1 MYKELLIICEIHI
14 PCCNCSWMWTT
25 GPTVVPFPPPPLPK
39 THTKINYCYL
49 LGKQRQSH
57 IHGRCTQ
64 TYTYHQT
71 CTQKQLSSLERQN
84 YSHLQ
89 TCLPSAF
96 TSAREETGMK
106 QNRNDAGTWVGTSFL
121 LKGQQ
126 NQAKRDRHKV
136 SQVCMR
142 LTYLCMEKKSPREKS
157 PSQRSKI
164 KQ

>member
-126 NQAKRDRHKV
+126 NETDTRLARCACVSPTFAWKRNLPGRSLQVREAK
-136 SQVCMR
+136 
-142 LTYLCMEKKSPREKS
+142 
-157 PSQRSKI
+157 
-164 KQ
+164 